1 MQPRRYKRG
10 VLCAA
15 LLAVLGAL
23 TVWVEPAHA
32 QLLQGSITG
41 NVSDAS
47 QAAVVGAKVVATEQT
62 TNFTRD
68 TTTNGS
74 GAYNL
79 PTMPPGTYTITVTAP
94 SFQTSTTTG
103 VRVAPEQIARTNVV
117 LTIGQLTQNVEVSA
131 DAIALQTDRA
141 DIRDDVTART
151 LQNVPVPPGRNYQ
164 MLFVTVPG
172 VSPPTNSNSF
182 TANSNRGLIISVN
195 GGSTNTNTVRV
206 DGTGT
211 YDMTALAEPQFI
223 PALEEIENVS
233 LSGNSFDAEQQ
244 TGGGAVNIT
253 VKSGTNAIHG
263 VLFEDHTDQHLQA
276 YPYLADRTQSN
287 PKYIENQYGGTIGG
301 PIKKDKLFYFASF
314 EGTGF
319 VQVAPF
325 LAEVPTAAMRTG
337 DLSRSPN
344 QIYDPA
350 TGNAVTGVG
359 RVPFAGNIIP
369 TNRIDPGVQA
379 LLNYS
384 ASHGNLWS
392 LPNQPGGGAF
402 GLSNNLLTNGE
413 TYLRRDQSAAK
424 VNWNPT
430 SKLSTFVRLGWGNNA
445 WTTPTQFGDLGG
457 PGMSTTNTA
466 QGSGNTNVFNG
477 TVSGTYI
484 ISPSLIFDAH
494 YGYDVNIAVSNQP
507 AQDQNFGWTVMQI
520 PGLSTAGLPAY
531 KALQQGGMP
540 SITLDGFSPSL
551 PLGSV
556 SRFQPQDY
564 WDPERNYDANLTWVR
579 GNHNFRFGFDSDI
592 QNSRESQY
600 QPASGSYISGAGGF
614 HFAQQTTEGCPNAVG
629 NSCGTAS
636 KGTEFNSFAS
646 FLLGYSQDAGK
657 IFQWPDYYY
666 TNNKY
671 FAGYARDQ
679 WQVTPKLTVNLGVR
693 LDYFPVPGR
702 QGTGAEYYDSATN
715 NMVICGVASTPKSCN
730 IFDKNQVNFVPRL
743 GIAYRLGDRT
753 VIRAGFGMSTDPT
766 NIFGLANRRINF
778 PYIEGVIQLP
788 ASAMGYATTLRQGIN
803 VPANPFP
810 LTTGQVPV
818 PGTAGLFD
826 FDKANY
832 RRAYVETYNFTIEER
847 IRPGWTASVAYA
859 GSQQKDPM
867 SSLEEN
873 WSPIG
878 TGTAGLLLNTPG
890 RNGQAVGDGRIAS
903 TPLLGTQ
910 GGTNYNA
917 LQARTQGRF
926 SDVTI
931 SAGFTFAK
939 NLGFITPGGTQ
950 GGAAMPWLYRT
961 YNYGPVT
968 TDISKNFEATAIYEL
983 PFGKGKRWVSSGKAA
998 NIIGG
1003 WQISGLLSDYT
1014 GLPFSVVT
1022 TTSLNA
1028 NGSSNFANC
1037 NGEPIKT
1044 QSVTHWYDPSTFT
1057 QGPSNAFGNCGQN
1070 TLRGPGLFNTD
1081 LSLTKKFAFR
1091 ERWNFAFV
1099 LDMFNVGN
1107 EVHRARP
1114 GYTVQT
1120 STTTSNRV
1128 GDALFMDVSKQIAN
1142 TGRDGLDQRTIRLN
1156 LKVTF

>member
-1 MQPRRYKRG
+1 
-10 VLCAA
+10 
-15 LLAVLGAL
+15 
-23 TVWVEPAHA
+23 
-32 QLLQGSITG
+32 
-41 NVSDAS
+41 
-47 QAAVVGAKVVATEQT
+47 
-62 TNFTRD
+62 
-68 TTTNGS
+68 
-74 GAYNL
+74 
-79 PTMPPGTYTITVTAP
+79 
-94 SFQTSTTTG
+94 
-103 VRVAPEQIARTNVV
+103 
-117 LTIGQLTQNVEVSA
+117 
-131 DAIALQTDRA
+131 
-141 DIRDDVTART
+141 
-151 LQNVPVPPGRNYQ
+151 

-195 GGSTNTNTVRV
+195 GGSQNTNTVRV

-211 YDMTALAEPQFI
+211 YDMTALTEPQFI

-233 LSGNSFDAEQQ
+233 ISGNSFDAEQQ
-244 TGGGAVNIT
+244 SGGGAVNIT
-253 VKSGTNAIHG
+253 VKSGTNATHG

-276 YPYLADRTQSN
+276 YPWLADRTQAN
-287 PKYIENQYGGTIGG
+287 PKYIDNQYGGTIGG
-301 PIKKDKLFYFASF
+301 AIKKDKLFYFGSF
-314 EGTGF
+314 EGTGL
-319 VQVAPF
+319 VQVSPF
-325 LAEVPTAAMRTG
+325 PAEVPTLAMRAG
-337 DLSRSPN
+337 DLSGSPN
-344 QIYDPA
+344 PIYDP
-350 TGNAVTGVG
+350 TS
-359 RVPFAGNIIP
+359 GNIFGQNRTPFPGNKIP
-369 TNRIDPGVQA
+369 ANRIDPGVQA

-384 ASHGNLWS
+384 AANGNLWS
-392 LPNQPGGGAF
+392 LPNHPPSGSL
-402 GLSNNLLTNGE
+402 GLTNNLLTNGE

-445 WTTPTQFGDLGG
+445 WTTPTQFGVLGG
-457 PGMSTTNTA
+457 PGLSQTNTA

-494 YGYDVNIAVSNQP
+494 YGYDVNIAISNQVG
-507 AQDQNFGWTVMQI
+507 QNFNFGGPALMNI

-540 SITLDGFSPSL
+540 SITLDGLTPSL

-614 HFAQQTTEGCPNAVG
+614 HFAEQTTELCTSLTN
-629 NSCGTAS
+629 GTCKTSA
-636 KGTEFNSFAS
+636 GTEYNSFAS
-646 FLLGYSQDAGK
+646 FLLGLPQDSGK

-666 TNNKY
+666 TNTKY

-679 WQVTPKLTVNLGVR
+679 WQISPKLTVNLGVR
-693 LDYFPVPGR
+693 FDYFAVPMR
-702 QGTGAEYYDSATN
+702 NGTGAEYYNQATN
-715 NMVICGVASTPKSCN
+715 NMVICGIGSTPASCG
-730 IFDKNQVNFVPRL
+730 IFNKNQANFVPRI
-743 GIAYRLGDRT
+743 GAAYRLGDRT

-788 ASAMGYATTLRQGIN
+788 PNIMSYAITLRQGITD
-803 VPANPFP
+803 PPNPFP

-826 FDKANY
+826 FNRANF
-832 RRAYVETYNFTIEER
+832 RRAYVETYNFTVEER

-878 TGTAGLLLNTPG
+878 TGTAGLLLN
-890 RNGQAVGDGRIAS
+890 NAIDQRIAS

-926 SDVTI
+926 SDLTI
-931 SAGFTFAK
+931 SAGYTWSK
-939 NLGFITPGGTQ
+939 NLGFITPSSVQ

-968 TDISKNFEATAIYEL
+968 TDIASNFELTMIYEL
-983 PFGKGKRWVSSGKAA
+983 PFGKGKHWVSTGKTAS
-998 NIIGG
+998 IIGG
-1003 WQISGLLSDYT
+1003 WQLSALMSAYS
-1014 GLPFSVVT
+1014 GLPFSVVANNN
-1022 TTSLNA
+1022 LNA
-1028 NGSSNFANC
+1028 TNSYQFAQCLGAPTAGVNV
-1037 NGEPIKT
+1037 GGY
-1044 QSVTHWYDPSTFT
+1044 QQLYSPSTFAT
-1057 QGPSNAFGNCGQN
+1057 PPSNAFGNCGQN
-1070 TLRGPGLFNTD
+1070 AFRGPGIINSD
-1081 LSLTKKFAFR
+1081 VSLTKKFAFR

-1099 LDMFNVGN
+1099 VDMFNVGN
-1107 EVHRARP
+1107 EVHHARP

-1120 STTTSNRV
+1120 STIGNNNVNNSQ
-1128 GDALFMDVSKQIAN
+1128 FMQLTQIAN
-1142 TGRDGLDQRTIRLN
+1142 TGRDGLDQRTVRLSM
-1156 LKVTF
+1156 KVTF

>member
-1 MQPRRYKRG
+1 MQLYRRG
-10 VLCAA
+10 VLCTAF
-15 LLAVLGAL
+15 LAVLGAF
-23 TVWVEPAHA
+23 TVWVKPAHA

-41 NVSDAS
+41 NVTDAS

-94 SFQTSTTTG
+94 SFQTATTTG
-103 VRVAPEQIARTNVV
+103 VRVAPEQVARTNVV
-117 LTIGQLTQNVEVSA
+117 LSIGQLTQNVEVSA

-253 VKSGTNAIHG
+253 VKSGTNSIHG
-263 VLFEDHTDQHLQA
+263 VLFEDHTNQHLQA
-276 YPYLADRTQSN
+276 YPYLADRTQTN

-325 LAEVPTAAMRTG
+325 FAEVPTQAMRNG
-337 DLSRSPN
+337 DLSGSPN
-344 QIYDPA
+344 AIYDPA

-359 RVPFAGNIIP
+359 RVPFNNKIIP
-369 TNRIDPGVQA
+369 AGRIDTGVQA
-379 LLNYS
+379 LLDYS
-384 ASHGNLWS
+384 KANGNLWS
-392 LPNQPGGGAF
+392 LPNQPGGGAY
-402 GLSNNLLTNGE
+402 GLSSNLLTNGE

-445 WTTPTQFGDLGG
+445 WTTPTQFGPLGG

-507 AQDQNFGWTVMQI
+507 AQDQNFGWTVMKI
-520 PGLSTAGLPAY
+520 PGLDTSSLPKY

-540 SITLDGFSPSL
+540 SITLDGFNPVL

-564 WDPERNYDANLTWVR
+564 WDPERNYDANLTWVK

-629 NSCGTAS
+629 TSCGKAS
-636 KGTEFNSFAS
+636 SGTEYNSFAS

-679 WQVTPKLTVNLGVR
+679 WQVTPRLTVNLGVR
-693 LDYFPVPGR
+693 FDYFPVPGR
-702 QGTGAEYYDSATN
+702 QGTGAEYYDHATN

-730 IFDKNQVNFVPRL
+730 IFDKNQANFVPRL
-743 GIAYRLGDRT
+743 GVAYRLGDRT

-788 ASAMGYATTLRQGIN
+788 ASSMGYAITLRDGIK
-803 VPANPFP
+803 VPVNPFP

-826 FDKANY
+826 FNKANY

-878 TGTAGLLLNTPG
+878 TGTGGLLLNTPG
-890 RNGQAVGDGRIAS
+890 RNGQAIGDGRIAS

-983 PFGKGKRWVSSGKAA
+983 PFGKGKHWVSSGKTA

-1003 WQISGLLSDYT
+1003 WQLSGLLSDYT
-1014 GLPFSVVT
+1014 GLPFSVT
-1022 TTSLNA
+1022 TSTSLNA
-1028 NGSSNFANC
+1028 NGSTNFGNC
-1037 NGEPIKT
+1037 IGQPIKT
-1044 QSVTHWYDPSTFT
+1044 QSVTQWYNISTFAPGPST
-1057 QGPSNAFGNCGQN
+1057 AFGNCGQN
-1070 TLRGPGLFNTD
+1070 AFRGPGLFNSD

-1091 ERWNFAFV
+1091 ERWNFAFLV
-1099 LDMFNVGN
+1099 EMFNVGN

-1120 STTTSNRV
+1120 SNTTSNRV
-1128 GDALFMDVSKQIAN
+1128 GDGLFMDVSKQIAN
-1142 TGRDGLDQRTIRLN
+1142 TGRDGLDQRTIRLSM
-1156 LKVTF
+1156 KVTF

>member
-1 MQPRRYKRG
+1 MQQLYRRG
-10 VLCAA
+10 VFFAA
-15 LLAVLGAL
+15 FLAVLGAL
-23 TVWVEPAHA
+23 TVWVEPAQA

-41 NVSDAS
+41 NVTDAS

-62 TNFTRD
+62 TNFSRD

-79 PTMPPGTYTITVTAP
+79 PTMPPGTYTVTVTAP
-94 SFQTSTTTG
+94 SFQTSTVTG
-103 VRVAPEQIARTNVV
+103 VRVSPEEIARTNVV
-117 LTIGQLTQNVEVSA
+117 LSIGQLTQNVEVSA

-141 DIRDDVTART
+141 DIRDDVTVRT

-253 VKSGTNAIHG
+253 VKSGTNSIHG

-325 LAEVPTAAMRTG
+325 LAEVPTLAMRGG
-337 DLSRSPN
+337 DLSGSPN
-344 QIYDPA
+344 AIFDPA
-350 TGNAVTGVG
+350 TGNPVTGVG
-359 RVPFAGNIIP
+359 RMPFANKIIP
-369 TNRIDPGVQA
+369 GPRIDSGVQA
-379 LLNYS
+379 LLDYS
-384 ASHGNLWS
+384 KANGNLWS
-392 LPNQPGGGAF
+392 LPNQPGTGTV
-402 GLSNNLLTNGE
+402 GLANNLLTNGE

-445 WTTPTQFGDLGG
+445 WTTPTQFGALGG
-457 PGMSTTNTA
+457 PGMSNTNTA

-507 AQDQNFGWTVMQI
+507 AQDQNFGWTVMKI
-520 PGLSTAGLPAY
+520 PGLDTSSLPKY

-564 WDPERNYDANLTWVR
+564 WDPERNYDANLTWVK

-600 QPASGSYISGAGGF
+600 QPASGSFISGAGGF
-614 HFAQQTTEGCPNAVG
+614 HFAQQTTEGCSNTTG
-629 NSCGTAS
+629 NSCGTAT
-636 KGTEFNSFAS
+636 KGTEYNSFAS

-671 FAGYARDQ
+671 FAGYGRDQ
-679 WQVTPKLTVNLGVR
+679 WQVTPRLTVNAGLR
-693 LDYFPVPGR
+693 FDYFPVPGR
-702 QGTGAEYYDSATN
+702 QGTGAEYYNQATN

-730 IFDKNQVNFVPRL
+730 IFDKNQANLAPRL
-743 GIAYRLGDRT
+743 GLAYRLGDRT
-753 VIRAGFGMSTDPT
+753 VIRAGFGISTDPV

-788 ASAMGYATTLRQGIN
+788 ASSMGYAITLRNGIN
-803 VPANPFP
+803 VPTNPFP

-826 FDKANY
+826 FNKANY

-878 TGTAGLLLNTPG
+878 TGTAGLLLN
-890 RNGQAVGDGRIAS
+890 NAVDQRIAS

-917 LQARTQGRF
+917 LQGRTQGRF
-926 SDVTI
+926 NDLTI

-968 TDISKNFEATAIYEL
+968 TDISKNFEMTAIYEL
-983 PFGKGKRWVSSGKAA
+983 PFGKGKHYVSTGKAA

-1022 TTSLNA
+1022 STSLNA

-1037 NGEPIKT
+1037 IGQPIKT
-1044 QSVTHWYDPSTFT
+1044 QSPTHWYDPSTFAS
-1057 QGPSNAFGNCGQN
+1057 GPSNAFGNCGQN

-1099 LDMFNVGN
+1099 AEMFNVGN

-1120 STTTSNRV
+1120 STTSNNNV
-1128 GDALFMDVSKQIAN
+1128 NNSLFMNVATQIAN
-1142 TGRDGLDQRTIRLN
+1142 TGRDGLDQRTIRLSM
-1156 LKVTF
+1156 KVTF